1 MAQFNNDSFQDLTIR
16 SPAHSGLPSSDTVPL
31 DSIAH
36 KYQKLFDEYTRIKA
50 QNTVLK
56 QAVLHTQQKADQLT
70 HVLES
75 QRKTCRELEHDR
87 ESLVF
92 NNRRLT
98 KRLDM
103 IQQGESSRS
112 FEKDDKRK
120 GSSSPSSR
128 PASVVFPLT
137 NDSPQRSGGSSGSG
151 WLSMVTRSGT
161 SPLLGRRGSLRDKSQ
176 QLSSTREALEAI
188 SAELQ
193 AKITENETLYSQLDE
208 DRSKHQA
215 ELSKLQ
221 LAVQTLEQDKVKF
234 QAQLQHTEDAD
245 RPKLKQYQKRLTEL
259 TTELDNLK
267 GSQQLLHTLLSR
279 TRRDW
284 QYARS
289 RLVFTHAFTSHFIHV
304 AGQSVRQVNQFNAR
318 VTDFPTVVRKHCLD
332 TIQTLKQVWD
342 TLRQQLTRS
351 TAHLQPELTH
361 KHELLM
367 QECVE
372 HLCRSMYT
380 LPISYRPTLL
390 EVFSKYFQW
399 YFNLL
404 VEAPATTTSTATT
417 TEFYRETFKQLLT
430 CAARIPQLTETC
442 SPVTTA
448 MVNSPA
454 LSQNS
459 VDSSDKFSTY
469 HPDYAPLFA
478 LESLRQ
484 IIAEKVIEVHT
495 SPLRYISAFLDG
507 LYYVCLWKLAP
518 WSDNTTES
526 HVEQEKVDIFELDT
540 WPVEITALQ
549 SLYTVWS
556 TNYFQLRTLYQTTV
570 NRVTQLES
578 DKQKLEQRYCD
589 LTKKF
594 DEEKVQGHTNERRN
608 KQRVD
613 KLTNTIQALSKEIE
627 VKSREVTVLKSE
639 KSRQQDEINDL
650 RLSFE
655 LHFDQFEQERRSMS
669 ESQEALRRELEEKR
683 KQYEALEISTKDKV
697 RQAVVSQQRLHLA
710 KQEELEQQ
718 NLHERENLMQMI
730 TELTQQVAT
739 LHETAAGK
747 TTATTLA
754 SPAAASK
761 STHHRATDTVGLRV
775 DGRSSTD
782 SGSSR
787 HSVHIADVVD
797 NSEEYTPPPSADG
810 NGHCTTGDS
819 DTLTSPSLVTSPQSL
834 SDLPEQG
841 KVDPQVIPQDPADTR
856 ELLRAKSNQEPWLS
870 VDENVNKDDMENS
883 QSKLSSSETN
893 GHAEPEAEG
902 LSHSELAQEFLKREK
917 AIVAYYQEIIA
928 KLQVTLEITDSK
940 AVQCHQAWQLTSQQL
955 EERTKQHTTLEQQTD
970 KLHGRI
976 AQLEDELSTTHQGY
990 TQQLQ
995 ILTESLA
1002 NRS

>member
-1 MAQFNNDSFQDLTIR
+1 MAQSNNDSIQDLTIH
-16 SPAHSGLPSSDTVPL
+16 SSTHSGLPSSDTAPI

-36 KYQKLFDEYTRIKA
+36 KYQKLINEYSRIKA

-56 QAVLHTQQKADQLT
+56 QAIVHSQKKVEQITHT
-70 HVLES
+70 LET
-75 QRKTCRELEHDR
+75 QRKTCQELEHDR

-103 IQQGESSRS
+103 IQQGEGSRS
-112 FEKDDKRK
+112 YETEDKRK
-120 GSSSPSSR
+120 GSLSPSSR

-137 NDSPQRSGGSSGSG
+137 NDSPQRSGESSGSG

-161 SPLLGRRGSLRDKSQ
+161 SPLLGRRESLRDKSQ

-193 AKITENETLYSQLDE
+193 AKITENETLYNQLE
-208 DRSKHQA
+208 ENRSTHQA

-221 LAVQTLEQDKVKF
+221 QAVQTLEQDKVKF

-259 TTELDNLK
+259 TANLDNLK
-267 GSQQLLHTLLSR
+267 VSHEQLRTLLAC

-289 RLVFTHAFTSHFIHV
+289 RLVFTQAFTGHFIQV
-304 AGQSVRQVNQFNAR
+304 ASQSVRQVNQFNAR
-318 VTDFPTVVRKHCLD
+318 VTDFSTMVRKHCLE
-332 TIQTLKQVWD
+332 TIQTLKQAWD
-342 TLRQQLTRS
+342 TLRQQLARS
-351 TAHLQPELTH
+351 TTHIQPELTH

-372 HLCRSMYT
+372 LLCRSMYT

-404 VEAPATTTSTATT
+404 VEAPATTTSTTTT
-417 TEFYRETFKQLLT
+417 TEFYRETFKQLLA

-442 SPVTTA
+442 TPATTA
-448 MVNSPA
+448 LVNSPA
-454 LSQNS
+454 LSQSS
-459 VDSSDKFSTY
+459 VGSSAELPNY

-478 LESLRQ
+478 LESLRR
-484 IIAEKVIEVHT
+484 IIADKVIEVHT

-518 WSDNTTES
+518 WTDNTTES
-526 HVEQEKVDIFELDT
+526 HVEQDKMDIFELNT

-570 NRVTQLES
+570 DRVTQLES
-578 DKQKLEQRYCD
+578 DKQKLEQRYRD
-589 LTKKF
+589 LTKKY
-594 DEEKVQGHTNERRN
+594 DEEKAQGQTSERRN
-608 KQRVD
+608 KHRED
-613 KLTNTIQALSKEIE
+613 KLTHTIQALSKEIE
-627 VKSREVTVLKSE
+627 AKSQEMAGLKSE
-639 KSRQQDEINDL
+639 KARQRDEIKDL

-655 LHFDQFEQERRSMS
+655 LHFDQFEQERKTLS
-669 ESQEALRRELEEKR
+669 ESQEVLRKELEMKR
-683 KQYEALEISTKDKV
+683 KQCEALEMSTQD
-697 RQAVVSQQRLHLA
+697 RINQAVASQQRQHMA

-739 LHETAAGK
+739 LHETAASN
-747 TTATTLA
+747 TTAT
-754 SPAAASK
+754 PATTNK
-761 STHHRATDTVGLRV
+761 SVHHQATDTIGLWV
-775 DGRSSTD
+775 DGRSATD
-782 SGSSR
+782 SGSPQ
-787 HSVHIADVVD
+787 HTVHTSDTTD
-797 NSEEYTPPPSADG
+797 NLEEHTSPPSADG
-810 NGHCTTGDS
+810 NSHGPTGDS
-819 DTLTSPSLVTSPQSL
+819 DTLTSPSLVTSPRSL
-834 SDLPEQG
+834 SDSSEQG
-841 KVDPQVIPQDPADTR
+841 KTEPQVSPQDPTGTGDSPT
-856 ELLRAKSNQEPWLS
+856 EESNQEPQQP
-870 VDENVNKDDMENS
+870 VDENVS
-883 QSKLSSSETN
+883 QNNIETPELKLLSPKMGPTN
-893 GHAEPEAEG
+893 GHAEPEAQG
-902 LSHSELAQEFLKREK
+902 LSDSELAQEFLKREK

-955 EERTKQHTTLEQQTD
+955 EERIKQHTNLEQQTG
-970 KLHGRI
+970 KLHDRI